1 MYERFTDRARK
12 VMQLANQEA
21 QRFNHEYIGTEH
33 ILLGLVKEGSG
44 VAANVLK
51 NLDIDLRKIRL
62 EVEKIVQSGSDMV
75 TMGKLPQTPRAK
87 KVIEFSIEEAR
98 GLNHNYVGTEH
109 ILLGLVREAEG
120 VASQVLMNLGLGL
133 EGIREEVLS
142 LLGQSLSK
150 RDELKRLDV
159 QIESLNFEKEQ
170 AVAEQNF
177 DKAVRL
183 HDRADTIKKNME
195 KLRKELAES
204 PVPFKTSTNELRE
217 LVRSVKLEV
226 QNIVEVVII
235 PKAKWDEIVRLIN
248 LQGE

>member
-1 MYERFTDRARK
+1 
-12 VMQLANQEA
+12 
-21 QRFNHEYIGTEH
+21 
-33 ILLGLVKEGSG
+33 
-44 VAANVLK
+44 
-51 NLDIDLRKIRL
+51 
-62 EVEKIVQSGSDMV
+62 MV